1 MSGQPQRRLS
11 DSAKGTTSS
20 PDAPAP
26 VLSPAVAN
34 ADAGPSRQPQT
45 SGSQHDEW
53 MADFARLSRL
63 PPPALPTSCLR
74 GTHSLVQDI
83 FPPSALAEIDDAA
96 LLRSLP
102 LLGPPAPPSGA
113 DPYWG
118 ISAQRFQLL
127 PSPAATR
134 RPVDPVVQSNLARF
148 HDLKQ
153 RGVHFNESL
162 LSNRAFKNPHVY
174 AQLVDLLDLDES
186 RSNLPLLD
194 THRTGGWRAKFP
206 LTQEELVEGDPIAT
220 LTLQQQ
226 QHERRMRQKRS
237 AGANRT
243 IAFSSATHK
252 DTEEKDNG
260 STWDKPASS
269 TTTSRDRDDRKRSR
283 SSKDDAESKRRAR
296 SDGHHHSRSSGH
308 ASSSSRDRPR
318 RH

>member
-63 PPPALPTSCLR
+63 PPPALPTTCLR
-74 GTHSLVQDI
+74 GTSSSIPDV
-83 FPPSALAEIDDAA
+83 FPPSTLAEIDDAA

-102 LLGPPAPPSGA
+102 LLGPPAPPA
-113 DPYWG
+113 AEPLWG

-127 PSPAATR
+127 PSPAATL

-194 THRTGGWRAKFP
+194 TQRAAGWRAKLP

-226 QHERRMRQKRS
+226 QHEQRLRQKRA

-243 IAFSSATHK
+243 IAFSSATHN

-260 STWDKPASS
+260 PTWDKHASS
-269 TTTSRDRDDRKRSR
+269 TTTSRDREDRKRTR
-283 SSKDDAESKRRAR
+283 SSKDEVESKRRAR
-296 SDGHHHSRSSGH
+296 SDGHHRSRSSEH